1 VASAVATEVSAVIAS
16 ASAQT
21 LTLGIDG
28 CGLIR
33 QHDRAAGDIL
43 ADQSGSLLGTDL
55 AALITGPND
64 PAAML
69 SGMIEATRSDRQS
82 TAVLTLRTANRS
94 LVDAVVTVEPIRSA
108 DPELFA
114 QVTMRIPAPSVSS
127 TRR

>member
-1 VASAVATEVSAVIAS
+1 MKLAVALEGADPVASAVATEVSAVIAS

-55 AALITGPND
+55 A
-64 PAAML
+64 
-69 SGMIEATRSDRQS
+69 R
-82 TAVLTLRTANRS
+82 
-94 LVDAVVTVEPIRSA
+94 
-108 DPELFA
+108 
-114 QVTMRIPAPSVSS
+114 
-127 TRR
+127 